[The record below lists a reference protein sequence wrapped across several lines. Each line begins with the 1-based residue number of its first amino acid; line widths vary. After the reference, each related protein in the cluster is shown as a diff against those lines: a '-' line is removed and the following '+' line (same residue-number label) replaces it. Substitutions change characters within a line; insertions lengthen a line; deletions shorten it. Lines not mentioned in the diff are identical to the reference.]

1 MTLTSFVQ
9 EAAGSSS
16 AGRGTNVLLFLALVI
31 GGLIYLSRRRRAVP
45 TTSMLPPPDARSAL
59 EQFEREGRRDL
70 RAEGH
75 VRAFLTWCRLY
86 AVLTVLSCAAMAYL
100 PKKNAEPDQVPPD
113 RGTLAMFGGI
123 ALVEGLGIWAGLR
136 MLEKGRPEGRWISCA
151 AVSAVSLSGA
161 VAVALR
167 ILRWSEDDTVN
178 GNLVGHGALALY
190 ALAGA
195 TFLLLPR
202 AGRLFTPEYRA
213 TVGPETPELRAATML
228 ARAKSPFSWLPMLF
242 IVALFLLQL
251 ISRDRG

>member
-1 MTLTSFVQ
+1 MTLTSLVQ
-9 EAAGSSS
+9 DAGPSS
-16 AGRGTNVLLFLALVI
+16 ASRGTNVLLFLALVI
-31 GGLIYLSRRRRAVP
+31 GGLIYLMWRRRAAP
-45 TTSMLPPPDARSAL
+45 TTPMLPPPAARAAL
-59 EQFEREGRRDL
+59 ERIEREGTRDL
-70 RAEGH
+70 RTEGH
-75 VRAFLTWCRLY
+75 VRAFLTWCRAY
-86 AVLTVLSCAAMAYL
+86 AVLTVISCAAIAYL
-100 PKKNAEPDQVPPD
+100 PKKNSDPDQVPPD

-136 MLEKGRPEGRWISCA
+136 MLDKGRPAGRWISCA

-161 VAVALR
+161 VAVTLR

-213 TVGPETPELRAATML
+213 TTGGPETPELRAATML
-228 ARAKSPFSWLPMLF
+228 ARAKSPFSWLPVIL
-242 IVALFLLQL
+242 IVALFVLQL
-251 ISRDRG
+251 INRDRG